1 MLCQLLIS
9 FQLLSSLSVASIR
22 SAYSDISLSLAS
34 LSSSRVSRESAESV
48 ASARSESIASE
59 DRKWSTRNSP
69 LTTTLHI
76 ATESDAGNGNSNSSN
91 NVALVGGVVGAVL
104 GVTVLGLIGLLLWR
118 RKRKGTS
125 APLPDRQQPFFSQHL
140 SSQPITPASMTF
152 SANSNGPPV
161 THAAQPR
168 SHPQQSLHL
177 ALPRSGSPTGG
188 QTSTASQRSA
198 SSEPAV
204 RTWVENPSSTYQ
216 GTNANPASP
225 SRLSPS
231 SAEGPANSKEFY
243 SDAIRAPTYHTTAP
257 ANVPSSSSG
266 VWNPPGHAPPSSL
279 APPYSPP
286 RNQAPGRFGGSQQY

>member
-9 FQLLSSLSVASIR
+9 FQLQSSLSVASIR
-22 SAYSDISLSLAS
+22 SAYSDISRSLAS
-34 LSSSRVSRESAESV
+34 LSSSKLSKDSAASV
-48 ASARSESIASE
+48 ASVLSESIASE

-69 LTTTLHI
+69 LTTTLNI
-76 ATESDAGNGNSNSSN
+76 ATESDTGNSNNNNNNN

-104 GVTVLGLIGLLLWR
+104 GTAVLGLVGLLLWR
-118 RKRKGTS
+118 RKRNGAS
-125 APLPDRQQPFFSQHL
+125 APLPARRQPFFGQQL

-198 SSEPAV
+198 SSDPAV

-225 SRLSPS
+225 SRLSPA
-231 SAEGPANSKEFY
+231 SAEGPVNSKEFY
-243 SDAIRAPTYHTTAP
+243 SDALRAPTYHTTAP
-257 ANVPSSSSG
+257 ANIPSSSSG
-266 VWNPPGHAPPSSL
+266 VWNPPSHAPPSSL

-286 RNQAPGRFGGSQQY
+286 RNQGLGRFGG